1 MRKSCY
7 VLILSALGAL
17 ALLVSSARAADPG
30 LLYPPGSE
38 INDQKTGS
46 VLIYNF
52 YTSGATPA
60 TENSRI
66 SLTNYSTN
74 SAAFVRIFFVNG
86 ASGLAINLFIC
97 LNANQTKVILASD
110 VDPGVKG
117 YIIAVAV
124 SGVTGCPLKFNFLSG
139 SAYVKLATGHSA
151 NFSAESVTA
160 IADPPTSC
168 VAGATTATLNFNGT
182 SYNQL
187 PRLLAADKIRSPS
200 DNNALLLILNR
211 IGGNLSTGMSTLGTI
226 NGELF
231 NDMGNSFPFTF
242 AAGTTQRVQVLSN
255 TFPVTSPVFSSVIP
269 AGRTGWMTLN
279 SASDIGLLGALI
291 NFNPNT
297 ATSATAFN
305 GGHNLRKL
313 TLSTTNSITL
323 PVAPPMCYVNFEN
336 ASTAHC
342 PVPAA
347 GHVLYIESSRR
358 RDALWHI
365 QGEER

>member
-7 VLILSALGAL
+7 AHVLPALGAL
-17 ALLVSSARAADPG
+17 VLLVSSARAADPG

-38 INDQKTGS
+38 INDQKAGS
-46 VLIYNF
+46 VLVYNL

-66 SLTNYSTN
+66 SLTNHN
-74 SAAFVRIFFVNG
+74 SNLSAFVRVFFVNG

-97 LNANQTKVILASD
+97 LSVNQTKVILASD
-110 VDPGVKG
+110 IDPGVRG

-124 SGVTGCPLKFNFLSG
+124 NGSTGCPINFNFLSG
-139 SAYVKLATGHSA
+139 DAYVKLSTGHAA
-151 NFSAESVTA
+151 NFSAEAVTA
-160 IADPPTSC
+160 IAANPTSC
-168 VAGATTATLNFNGT
+168 VAGSTTATLSFNGT
-182 SYNQL
+182 NYNQL
-187 PRLLAADKIRSPS
+187 PRVLAADKIRSPA

-231 NDMGNSFPFTF
+231 NDLGNSFPFTF
-242 AAGTTQRVQVLSN
+242 AAGATQRVQVLSN

-269 AGRTGWMTLN
+269 AGRTGWMTLT

-291 NFNPNT
+291 NFNPNA
-297 ATSATAFN
+297 ATNATAFN

-313 TLSTTNSITL
+313 TLSTTNSITM
-323 PVAPPMCYVNFEN
+323 PVAPPMC
-336 ASTAHC
+336 
-342 PVPAA
+342 
-347 GHVLYIESSRR
+347 
-358 RDALWHI
+358 
-365 QGEER
+365 